1 MGTFSTLF
9 FEFETEVKEEEEVPL
24 LLSLLPPHTLSPLR
38 WEIILMFWL
47 ANART
52 TEIAITSPIC
62 LLPPLS
68 LPPLFEKPV
77 VLESRSITPSLAL
90 DLPCPHI

>member
-1 MGTFSTLF
+1 MGGGRALKFLGTFSTLF
-9 FEFETEVKEEEEVPL
+9 FEFETEVEEEEEEVPL

-62 LLPPLS
+62 LLPPLPS
-68 LPPLFEKPV
+68 PPF
-77 VLESRSITPSLAL
+77 
-90 DLPCPHI
+90 